1 MSVSGIFFSFG
12 RRASGDIRQGC
23 PRQEE
28 GSAQEKERREE
39 QRGKTCQNKKAQED
53 RKFAKLPRRF
63 ILPTVSARWTSPP
76 IFSPFQDSDVDR
88 DSDRERERD
97 YAENS
102 DSLASD
108 YGSGEK
114 KKKKKHKERKEKK
127 TKKKKKDDGD
137 RDSSQ
142 EETTKVI

>member
-1 MSVSGIFFSFG
+1 M
-12 RRASGDIRQGC
+12 
-23 PRQEE
+23 QEE
-28 GSAQEKERREE
+28 GSTEEKERREE
-39 QRGKTCQNKKAQED
+39 QRWQTCQNKKAQED
-53 RKFAKLPRRF
+53 CKFAHLSCCFLPLAAF
-63 ILPTVSARWTSPP
+63 TFSIFPP

-97 YAENS
+97 YGENS